1 MTSSIRRRLLT
12 TAAAFGAAGMA
23 QVGSAPIAVAQA
35 VDDGFPNRPVTIIV
49 GYSPGGANDVLARI
63 MAERLT
69 TELGQ
74 SVVVEN
80 RPGVASI
87 LGAQVVAKARP
98 DGYTL
103 LMGASGPIVF
113 NHALYQRL
121 PYGPADLVPISLVGT
136 FPLVL
141 LTRADHPARS
151 VIDLVDASKR
161 EPDKANYASSST
173 SFQLVTELFN
183 EKTGA
188 RFMHVPYK
196 GSNDSVTAVIAGDV
210 TMTLVDSGPAS
221 TALQGK
227 RVKALAVTAD
237 RRLAAMP
244 DVPTMKELGIDLTVT
259 FWSGLLAPAGTPPA
273 VIDRLNRAI
282 VTVGSRPDVKA
293 RISALSIEPVTSTPA
308 AFGERI
314 AAEIPV
320 WRDVARQKNIR
331 AD

>member
-1 MTSSIRRRLLT
+1 MDRSIRRRLTMAL
-12 TAAAFGAAGMA
+12 ACGLAGAA
-23 QVGSAPIAVAQA
+23 VLGSVHAADDEAFPSRPI
-35 VDDGFPNRPVTIIV
+35 TIVV

-63 MAERLT
+63 FADRLT

-87 LGAQVVAKARP
+87 LGAQFVARAKP

-103 LMGASGPIVF
+103 LMGASGPMVF

-121 PYGPADLVPISLVGT
+121 PYGPKDLVPISLVGT

-141 LTRADHPARS
+141 LARADDPARS
-151 VIDLVDASKR
+151 MIELVDFSKR
-161 EPDKANYASSST
+161 HPDKANYGSSST

-188 RFMHVPYK
+188 RFTHVPYK
-196 GSNDSVTAVIAGDV
+196 GSSDSITAVIAGDV
-210 TMTLVDSGPAS
+210 TMTLVDAGPAS

-237 RRLAAMP
+237 ERLAGMP
-244 DVPTMKELGIDLTVT
+244 EVPTMKQLGIDLTVT
-259 FWSGLLAPAGTPPA
+259 FWSGLLAPAGTSSA
-273 VIDRLNRAI
+273 IIDKLNRAI
-282 VTVGSRPDVKA
+282 VRVGSRPDVKA
-293 RISALSIEPVTSTPA
+293 RISSLSIDPVTSTPA

-320 WRDVARQKNIR
+320 WSDVARQKGIR